1 MRRMGSLSKDG
12 YGCSVFATAISF
24 IAIFI
29 STACLVQVFFLPPP
43 CSQCS
48 CLEDGRTDELRN
60 RTAEMSRI
68 TIKAASEEKTITK
81 TRKDLSKTVEQTA
94 KEGRV
99 RKRRQTTQ
107 AAQEQANNNGNTAF
121 GGYLHNAI
129 LRLQQQ
135 MIVVQGR

>member
-1 MRRMGSLSKDG
+1 MGNSSKEG
-12 YGCSVFATAISF
+12 FGCAAFATAISF
-24 IAIFI
+24 TAIFI

-43 CSQCS
+43 CTQCS
-48 CLEDGRTDELRN
+48 CPEERRTDELRN
-60 RTAEMSRI
+60 RTAEMAKI
-68 TIKAASEEKTITK
+68 AIKAAPEKKTITK
-81 TRKDLSKTVEQTA
+81 TRNDVSKTVEQTA
-94 KEGRV
+94 KEVRV

-107 AAQEQANNNGNTAF
+107 TAQVNNGNTAF

>member
-1 MRRMGSLSKDG
+1 MGSSSKEG
-12 YGCSVFATAISF
+12 YGCAAFATAISF

-43 CSQCS
+43 CAQCS
-48 CLEDGRTDELRN
+48 CPGDGRTGELRN
-60 RTAEMSRI
+60 RTAEMARV
-68 TIKAASEEKTITK
+68 TIKAAPEKKTITK
-81 TRKDLSKTVEQTA
+81 TRKDASKTAEQTV
-94 KEGRV
+94 KEVRV
-99 RKRRQTTQ
+99 RKRRQQTQ
-107 AAQEQANNNGNTAF
+107 TAQGQANSDGNTAF

>member
-1 MRRMGSLSKDG
+1 MGSSTKEG
-12 YGCSVFATAISF
+12 YGCAVFATAISF

-43 CSQCS
+43 CAQCS
-48 CLEDGRTDELRN
+48 CPEDGRTDELRN
-60 RTAEMSRI
+60 RTAEMARI
-68 TIKAASEEKTITK
+68 TIKAAPEKKIITK
-81 TRKDLSKTVEQTA
+81 TRKDVSKTVEQTA
-94 KEGRV
+94 KEARV

-107 AAQEQANNNGNTAF
+107 TAQGQDNNGNTAF

>member
-1 MRRMGSLSKDG
+1 MGSSGKEG
-12 YGCSVFATAISF
+12 FGCAVFATAIGF

-43 CSQCS
+43 CAQCS
-48 CLEDGRTDELRN
+48 CPEDGRPDEVRN
-60 RTAEMSRI
+60 RTAEMARM
-68 TIKAASEEKTITK
+68 TIKAAPEKKTIMK
-81 TRKDLSKTVEQTA
+81 TRKDVSKTVEQTA
-94 KEGRV
+94 EEVKV
-99 RKRRQTTQ
+99 RKRRQSTQ
-107 AAQEQANNNGNTAF
+107 TRQVNSNNGNTAF

>member
-1 MRRMGSLSKDG
+1 MGSSSKEG
-12 YGCSVFATAISF
+12 YGCAAFATAISF

-43 CSQCS
+43 CAQCS
-48 CLEDGRTDELRN
+48 YPGDGRTGELRN
-60 RTAEMSRI
+60 QTAEMARV
-68 TIKAASEEKTITK
+68 TIKAATEKKTITK
-81 TRKDLSKTVEQTA
+81 TRKDASKTAEQTV
-94 KEGRV
+94 KEARV

-107 AAQEQANNNGNTAF
+107 IAQGQANNDGNTAF

>member
-1 MRRMGSLSKDG
+1 
-12 YGCSVFATAISF
+12 
-24 IAIFI
+24 
-29 STACLVQVFFLPPP
+29 
-43 CSQCS
+43 
-48 CLEDGRTDELRN
+48 
-60 RTAEMSRI
+60 MSRI
-68 TIKAASEEKTITK
+68 TIKAAAEKKTITK
-81 TRKDLSKTVEQTA
+81 MRKDVSKTVEQTT